1 MSPTLGAIAQ
11 IAYVVDDVATAA
23 QRFSARTGA
32 GPFFLRRNIIEVA
45 HGPAGEGGE
54 FDHSSAYGQWGAV
67 QVELVQVHSAAP
79 AEFAATTSGRGRVH
93 HVATLVPSF
102 DDEQARLTE
111 LGHPALL
118 TATTPSGNSFAFHD
132 TRAEFGHLVEIYEPA
147 ASIVAL
153 YAKVAAAANGWD
165 GRRAVRDF

>member
-45 HGPAGEGGE
+45 HGPAGEG
-54 FDHSSAYGQWGAV
+54 
-67 QVELVQVHSAAP
+67 
-79 AEFAATTSGRGRVH
+79 
-93 HVATLVPSF
+93 
-102 DDEQARLTE
+102 
-111 LGHPALL
+111 
-118 TATTPSGNSFAFHD
+118 TTPSGNSFAFHD